1 MIYPV
6 EKMILTGVAVLL
18 LIHILPRTV
27 LAADSGV
34 AVLLVDTDR
43 IAGQVD
49 RTIYGHFLE
58 HINHSV
64 VDGLYAE
71 QIRGQGFE
79 GKDFDDYWEKFSDRG
94 AVEAVSVRFEQGNE
108 VCGLRPIRAPRGA
121 QGRIYLQAG
130 QTYDG
135 SSVGN
140 PEEGAWNWRC
150 KLRTRQ
156 ERCSHDCH

>member
-1 MIYPV
+1 MSC
-6 EKMILTGVAVLL
+6 TVAVLL
-18 LIHILPRTV
+18 THLFLRTIM
-27 LAADSGV
+27 AANPGV

-43 IAGQVD
+43 SAGQVD
-49 RTIYGHFLE
+49 ERIYGHFLE

-94 AVEAVSVRFEQGNE
+94 SVEAVAVRFEQGE
-108 VCGLRPIRAPRGA
+108 RSVRIAATQGVAGLR

-135 SSVGN
+135 SVWVN
-140 PEEGAWNWRC
+140 REEGALQLALQIKDSAGTVRS
-150 KLRTRQ
+150 R
-156 ERCSHDCH
+156 